1 MRENSQVQ
9 VQVSLSTTKVRDS
22 VRVLREHAAMI
33 ASASDQAVLASA
45 RLVALAGPSSSA
57 SEAAARAITA
67 TKRAA
72 LAQVRAAIGVAML
85 SILGELGVD

>member
-1 MRENSQVQ
+1 
-9 VQVSLSTTKVRDS
+9 
-22 VRVLREHAAMI
+22 MI